1 MAISS
6 ASGWNNL
13 SNGNFSPV
21 IYSKKIQ
28 KTLRKS
34 SVVQDITN
42 TDFFGEISSM
52 GDTVKIIKEPDIT
65 ITALERGT
73 ALSTQALADADFTLV
88 IDQANYFQFALDDI
102 EAQMAHLNWIEL
114 ASDKAAYS
122 LSDAYDS
129 ECLGYLTGWTGGA
142 GSWARRST
150 QSGTKANSAAGAD
163 ELLAAN
169 HLDITDFGGAELAGS
184 NDGQATPTAGT
195 AGDPTS
201 IPVAS
206 TSASGGVSTPL
217 EIINRMSRLMD
228 VQNVE
233 QEGRWF
239 VADPVF
245 YEILMDENSKFINND
260 YTDKGTDVLRNGKIT
275 NGLIRG
281 FRMYKSNN
289 LPYVNNGPG
298 ASSATGSEHSYG
310 VIMAGHDS
318 SVATATQINK
328 VETFRSPT
336 QFSDIVRGMNLYG
349 RKILRPEAL
358 ISAVYNTA

>member
-6 ASGWNNL
+6 ASGWTNL

-28 KTLRKS
+28 KQLRKS
-34 SVVQDITN
+34 SVIQDITN
-42 TDFFGEISSM
+42 TDFFGNIDSM

-122 LSDAYDS
+122 LKDAYDS

-150 QSGTKANSAAGAD
+150 QSGTKANSTAGAD

-169 HLDITDFGGAELAGS
+169 SLDITDFGGSELAGS
-184 NDGQATPTAGT
+184 ADAAGNSGSAGEATAIPLQSDGGSGAI
-195 AGDPTS
+195 TS
-201 IPVAS
+201 
-206 TSASGGVSTPL
+206 PL
-217 EIINRMSRLMD
+217 ELVNRMARLMD

-233 QEGRWF
+233 MEGRYF

-245 YEILMDENSKFINND
+245 YEMLMDENSKFINND
-260 YTDKGTDVLRNGKIT
+260 YTSSGTDVMMNGKVT

-289 LPYVNNGPG
+289 LPYIGNGP
-298 ASSATGSEHSYG
+298 SNISNTGSEHSFG
-310 VIMAGHDS
+310 VVVAGHDS
-318 SVATATQINK
+318 AVATATQINK

-358 ISAVYNTA
+358 ITACYNKAV